1 MPNLRSWGA
10 AGVVTGKVADI
21 IRFATHDGPGIR
33 TTVFLKGCA
42 LSCIWCHNPE
52 TIASGPELGYVAKKC
67 VGCGECARVCPE
79 GAQRMVD
86 GKHVFDRTR
95 CVACGTCAEVC
106 LGSALLF
113 YGREMT
119 AEQLLATVLEDRAF
133 YQSTGGGV
141 TVSGGEP
148 LLQAEFCA
156 ELLGMAKNEGLHTAV
171 DTCGMVPWEAF
182 TEVLPVTDLFLY
194 DIKQTDPAL
203 HRRDTGRDNDLIL
216 ENLRHLSA
224 CGAAIEIRI
233 PLVPGINDD
242 DLFIDAAGALLSGLE
257 HIQAV
262 KVLPFN
268 PFAHSKYAALGKED
282 AMPQGAPPSDEE
294 LRRVAGR
301 LRTFGLNAVSGKD

>member
-1 MPNLRSWGA
+1 
-10 AGVVTGKVADI
+10 VTGTVADI

-33 TTVFLKGCA
+33 TTVFLKGCG

-52 TIASGPELGYVAKKC
+52 TIACGPELGYVAKKC

-79 GAQRMVD
+79 GAQRMED
-86 GKHVFDRTR
+86 GRHVFDRTR
-95 CVACGTCAEVC
+95 CVACGECAEVC
-106 LGSALLF
+106 LGNALLF

-119 AEQLLATVLEDRAF
+119 PEQLLATILEDRVF
-133 YQSTGGGV
+133 YQNTGGGV

-148 LLQAEFCA
+148 LLQADFCA
-156 ELLGMAKNEGLHTAV
+156 ELLGMAKNEALHTAV

-182 TEVLPVTDLFLY
+182 TAVLPVTDLFLY

-203 HRRDTGRDNDLIL
+203 HKRDTGGDNELIL
-216 ENLRHLSA
+216 ENLRRLSE
-224 CGAAIEIRI
+224 CGAAIEIRV

-242 DLFIDAAGALLSGLE
+242 DRFIDAVGALLSGLGP
-257 HIQAV
+257 IQAV

-268 PFAHSKYAALGKED
+268 PLAHSKYAALGKED
-282 AMPQGAPPSDEE
+282 AMPQAAPPSDEE

-301 LRTFGLNAVSGKD
+301 LRTFGLNALSGRD

>member
-1 MPNLRSWGA
+1 M
-10 AGVVTGKVADI
+10 TGKVADI

-42 LSCIWCHNPE
+42 LSCTWCHNPE
-52 TIASGPELGYVAKKC
+52 TIACGPELGYVAQKC
-67 VGCGECARVCPE
+67 LGCGECARVCPE
-79 GAQRMVD
+79 GAQRMID

-95 CVACGTCAEVC
+95 CVGCGRCAEVC
-106 LGSALLF
+106 LGNALLF

-119 AEQLLATVLEDRAF
+119 AEQVLATVMEDRAF

-141 TVSGGEP
+141 TLSGGEP
-148 LLQAEFCA
+148 LLQADFCA
-156 ELLGMAKNEGLHTAV
+156 QLLGMAKNGGLHTAV

-182 TEVLPVTDLFLY
+182 TKVLPVTDIFLY
-194 DIKQTDPAL
+194 DIKETDPAL
-203 HRRDTGRDNDLIL
+203 HKRYTGRDNELIL
-216 ENLRHLSA
+216 ANLRRLCE

-233 PLVPGINDD
+233 PLIPGINDD
-242 DLFIDAAGALLSGLE
+242 DGFIDAAGALLSGLG

-268 PFAHSKYAALGKED
+268 PYARSKYAALGKE
-282 AMPQGAPPSDEE
+282 AVTPPGPPPSDEE

-301 LRTFGLNAVSGKD
+301 LRTFGLNATSARD